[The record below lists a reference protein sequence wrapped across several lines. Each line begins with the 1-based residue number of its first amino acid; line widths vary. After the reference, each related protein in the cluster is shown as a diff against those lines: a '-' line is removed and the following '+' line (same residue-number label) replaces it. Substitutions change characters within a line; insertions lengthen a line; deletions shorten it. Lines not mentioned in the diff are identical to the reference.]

1 MSDEELSIRTFC
13 SLGIKKWLAENAFK
27 LGLCEA
33 TTVQK
38 ACIPPILKGLDV
50 IGTSQ
55 TGSGKTATFALPIL
69 HILSQDSYGI
79 FALCMT
85 PTRELAVQISEQFS
99 ALSAG
104 LTLRCQ
110 VITGG
115 EEIQA
120 QTRSI
125 LRRPHIIVA
134 TPGRL
139 MDHFLNSP
147 QVIGCFQNLRFL
159 VLDEADR
166 LLEPSFESEL
176 RILFENIPSK
186 RQTLLFSAS
195 ITRNIAALQHIT
207 MNDAFHF
214 EAFEG
219 LKAVS
224 SCRQEYCFL
233 PRVMRDAYLLH
244 ILQQRENWDIRSS
257 IIFTSTVR
265 SCMILSGI
273 LDKLG
278 IVTVSLHSMKKQKER
293 KDSFARFKSGEVS
306 ILLATDI
313 ASRGLDIPT
322 VDMVINYEV
331 PIASKDYIHRIGR
344 TARAGRSGRS
354 ITLVTQHDVK
364 IVQKIEDAIDSKMR
378 CLSLPEEEIVKNMN
392 SVGSARR
399 SVKISLL
406 ERTGFGEKV
415 NKNHMK

>member
-147 QVIGCFQNLRFL
+147 QVIGCFQNL
-159 VLDEADR
+159 
-166 LLEPSFESEL
+166 
-176 RILFENIPSK
+176 
-186 RQTLLFSAS
+186 
-195 ITRNIAALQHIT
+195 
-207 MNDAFHF
+207 
-214 EAFEG
+214 
-219 LKAVS
+219 
-224 SCRQEYCFL
+224 
-233 PRVMRDAYLLH
+233 
-244 ILQQRENWDIRSS
+244 
-257 IIFTSTVR
+257 
-265 SCMILSGI
+265 
-273 LDKLG
+273 
-278 IVTVSLHSMKKQKER
+278 
-293 KDSFARFKSGEVS
+293 
-306 ILLATDI
+306 
-313 ASRGLDIPT
+313 
-322 VDMVINYEV
+322 
-331 PIASKDYIHRIGR
+331 
-344 TARAGRSGRS
+344 
-354 ITLVTQHDVK
+354 
-364 IVQKIEDAIDSKMR
+364 
-378 CLSLPEEEIVKNMN
+378 
-392 SVGSARR
+392 
-399 SVKISLL
+399 
-406 ERTGFGEKV
+406 
-415 NKNHMK
+415 

>member
-1 MSDEELSIRTFC
+1 MSDKELNTRTFC
-13 SLGIKKWLAENAFK
+13 SLGIKKWLAENASK

-33 TTVQK
+33 TAVQR
-38 ACIPPILKGLDV
+38 ACIPPILKGVDV

-55 TGSGKTATFALPIL
+55 TGSGKTAAFALPIL
-69 HILSQDSYGI
+69 QILSQDSYGI

-85 PTRELAVQISEQFS
+85 PTRELAVQISEQFY
-99 ALSAG
+99 ALSSG

-115 EEIQA
+115 EDIQA
-120 QTRSI
+120 QARLI
-125 LRRPHIIVA
+125 LRRPHIIVG

-139 MDHFLNSP
+139 MDHFLNSR
-147 QVIGCFQNLRFL
+147 QVIRCFQNLRFL

-176 RILFENIPSK
+176 RVVFENIPSK

-195 ITRNIAALQHIT
+195 ITRNIAALQQIT
-207 MNDAFHF
+207 MKDAFHF
-214 EAFEG
+214 EAIEG

-233 PRVMRDAYLLH
+233 PSIMKDAYLLH
-244 ILQQRENWDIRSS
+244 ILKERNNWDVRSS
-257 IIFTSTVR
+257 IIFTSTIH

-278 IVTVSLHSMKKQKER
+278 IVAVSLHSMKKQKER
-293 KDSFARFKSGEVS
+293 KASFARFKSGEVS

-313 ASRGLDIPT
+313 AARGLDIPT

-331 PIASKDYIHRIGR
+331 PNSPKDYVHRIGR
-344 TARAGRSGRS
+344 TARAGRNGRS
-354 ITLVTQHDVK
+354 ITLITQHDVR
-364 IVQKIEDAIDSKMR
+364 IVQRIEDTIDSKMR
-378 CLSLPEEEIVKNMN
+378 CLTLPEEEIVKNIN
-392 SVGSARR
+392 SIGSARR
-399 SVKISLL
+399 SVKVCLL
-406 ERTGFGEKV
+406 EQIGVGKRVK
-415 NKNHMK
+415 HMK

>member
-1 MSDEELSIRTFC
+1 MARQQFMLVQPFTKEYVSETFC

-85 PTRELAVQISEQFS
+85 PTRELAVQISEHFS

-224 SCRQEYCFL
+224 SL
-233 PRVMRDAYLLH
+233 
-244 ILQQRENWDIRSS
+244 
-257 IIFTSTVR
+257 R

>member
-1 MSDEELSIRTFC
+1 
-13 SLGIKKWLAENAFK
+13 
-27 LGLCEA
+27 
-33 TTVQK
+33 
-38 ACIPPILKGLDV
+38 
-50 IGTSQ
+50 
-55 TGSGKTATFALPIL
+55 
-69 HILSQDSYGI
+69 
-79 FALCMT
+79 
-85 PTRELAVQISEQFS
+85 
-99 ALSAG
+99 
-104 LTLRCQ
+104 
-110 VITGG
+110 
-115 EEIQA
+115 
-120 QTRSI
+120 
-125 LRRPHIIVA
+125 
-134 TPGRL
+134 
-139 MDHFLNSP
+139 
-147 QVIGCFQNLRFL
+147 
-159 VLDEADR
+159 
-166 LLEPSFESEL
+166 
-176 RILFENIPSK
+176 
-186 RQTLLFSAS
+186 
-195 ITRNIAALQHIT
+195 

-233 PRVMRDAYLLH
+233 PRIMRDAYLLH

-354 ITLVTQHDVK
+354 ITLVTQHDVR
-364 IVQKIEDAIDSKMR
+364 IVQNIEDTMSSKMV
-378 CLSLPEEEIVKNMN
+378 CLTLPEEEIVKNIN
-392 SVGSARR
+392 SVGRARR
-399 SVKISLL
+399 SVKINLL
-406 ERTGFGEKV
+406 ERTGFDGKV
-415 NKNHMK
+415 SNTQNK